1 MIVKERCALFGE
13 VRRGVSLMAPV
24 LKQSFCNSVW
34 IEQRTKTKIT
44 VPKTCKSH
52 VGGVDHNDCL
62 VGKYATG
69 VKENVVLG
77 TVHTDGR

>member
-1 MIVKERCALFGE
+1 LFGE
-13 VRRGVSLMAPV
+13 MRRVVSLMAPV

-34 IEQRTKTKIT
+34 MEHRTKIKTT
-44 VPKTCKSH
+44 VPKTCNSH

-77 TVHTDGR
+77 TVYTDGR